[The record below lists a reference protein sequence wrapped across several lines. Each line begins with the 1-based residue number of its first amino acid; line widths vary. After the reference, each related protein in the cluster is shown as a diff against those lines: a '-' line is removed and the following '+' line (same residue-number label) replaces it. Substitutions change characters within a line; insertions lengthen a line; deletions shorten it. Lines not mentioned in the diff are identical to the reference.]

1 MSAIITEY
9 EEDLLKAEE
18 IYNEEYNPDTSDDHQ
33 YCHEQSFKWGF
44 QVACDWK
51 KKQMIDKA
59 RKFLSGLKIQ
69 IADGKPHHVF
79 DEYWMNRFVKMME
92 EN

>member
-1 MSAIITEY
+1 MSEIITEY
-9 EEDLLKAEE
+9 EEGLLKAEE
-18 IYNEEYNPDTSDDHQ
+18 IYNEDYNPNTSDDYQ

-44 QVACDWK
+44 QEGCDWK

-59 RKFLSGLKIQ
+59 RKWLSGLRLQ
-69 IADGKPHHVF
+69 AANGKPKCVF
-79 DEYWMNRFVKMME
+79 DDYWMNRFVKMME